1 MGVPV
6 DSVVMVLPVKPLPV
20 STGAVMPIAGSFC
33 SDSLYAGS
41 TSPLTEISPIS
52 MRPSDEVLS
61 LPEVVMATTAAA
73 PTMMAIIAPTIQPLL
88 AEPLDFFLAGLF
100 IIAP

>member
-1 MGVPV
+1 
-6 DSVVMVLPVKPLPV
+6 
-20 STGAVMPIAGSFC
+20 
-33 SDSLYAGS
+33 
-41 TSPLTEISPIS
+41 
-52 MRPSDEVLS
+52 VLS

-73 PTMMAIIAPTIQPLL
+73 PITMAMIAPTIQPLF

>member
-1 MGVPV
+1 M
-6 DSVVMVLPVKPLPV
+6 S
-20 STGAVMPIAGSFC
+20 
-33 SDSLYAGS
+33 
-41 TSPLTEISPIS
+41 
-52 MRPSDEVLS
+52 PSDEVLS